1 MPVRFDH
8 LPKHELDRQLS
19 PSLSA
24 KDFSGV
30 LARHEAETAALWTL
44 ETIEAERDISYG
56 PGPAERF
63 DIVRPHGEGMGD
75 GPFPC
80 LIFIHG
86 GFWQEGSKAGSGFA
100 AAALAKAG
108 WASALIGYPLAPQA
122 RLREIV
128 DAVGRAVAC
137 IAEKAE
143 TLRLD
148 PSRLVIAGHSAG
160 GHMAAAIIC
169 GKAGNSI
176 AEAIAGAVLVSG
188 VYDLAPIAASYVND
202 KVGMDATEIA
212 ELDILGSQ
220 PVRSVPVHILVGG
233 DETDAFLAQSR
244 ALSGAWSGKAV
255 RTCYREAPGRD
266 HFDILDEISDPSS
279 PSFKAILEMG
289 A

>member
-1 MPVRFDH
+1 MPVRYDH
-8 LPKHELDRQLS
+8 LTKEELDRQLS
-19 PSLSA
+19 PSRSA
-24 KDFSGV
+24 KDAAGV
-30 LARHEAETAALWTL
+30 LSRHEAETAALWTL
-44 ETIEAERDISYG
+44 GAIEAERDIAYG
-56 PGPAERF
+56 QGPVERF
-63 DIVRPHGEGMGD
+63 DIVRPQGA

-128 DAVGRAVAC
+128 DAVGRAVTC
-137 IAEKAE
+137 LAEKAE

-169 GKAGNSI
+169 GKAGK
-176 AEAIAGAVLVSG
+176 AATDAIAGAVLISG

-202 KVGMDATEIA
+202 KVGMDERDIA
-212 ELDILGSQ
+212 ELSLLDATPLRDI
-220 PVRSVPVHILVGG
+220 PIHIVVGA
-233 DETDAFLAQSR
+233 DEPAAFLDQSR
-244 ALSGAWSGKAV
+244 ALNSAWSGMPHEPG
-255 RTCYREAPGRD
+255 YREAPGRD
-266 HFDILDEISDPSS
+266 HFDILDELADSSS
-279 PSFKAILEMG
+279 PGFNAIVEMG